1 MSRRLSLIAN
11 DPTGVFQTSVIR
23 GALEVARANSLD
35 LFVCEPGPG
44 GEVDLAGARASA
56 GSLVLASV
64 LSDAALRELSGSGHP
79 VSLISHECAD
89 PPLPAVLHDNR
100 QGMQQLLDHLVL
112 DCKRF
117 SPVFVRGEPS
127 QLDAIEREQAFRESL
142 MRHALHVREDQFI
155 RGDFEPAIAAASIRA
170 HLEAGV
176 SFDSVVVTD
185 YLMAISILSELEK
198 FGLAVPKDVAVV
210 AFGDGPEAAA
220 AGLSTVAADVV
231 ELGRRGARQLVAQL
245 DGADRKGTHLRGRT
259 LLSTTLV
266 ERATSLVDIARE

>member
-1 MSRRLSLIAN
+1 MRPRLSLIAN

-23 GALEVARANSLD
+23 GALEVARASSLD

-44 GEVDLAGARASA
+44 GDVDLESARASA
-56 GSLVLASV
+56 GTLVLASV
-64 LSDAALRELSGSGHP
+64 LDDAALGVLSGGGHP
-79 VSLISHECAD
+79 VSLISHECPD
-89 PPLPAVLHDNR
+89 PALPAVLHDNR
-100 QGMQQLLDHLVL
+100 QGMRQLLDHLVL
-112 DCKRF
+112 DCGRF

-142 MRHALHVREDQFI
+142 MRHALPIREDRFI

-170 HLEAGV
+170 HLESGAR
-176 SFDSVVVTD
+176 FDSVVVTD
-185 YLMAISILSELEK
+185 YLMAISILSELER
-198 FGLAVPKDVAVV
+198 FGLAVPEEVTVV

-245 DGADRKGTHLRGRT
+245 DGDRKGTPLRGRT

-266 ERATSLVDIARE
+266 ERATSLVGIAPD